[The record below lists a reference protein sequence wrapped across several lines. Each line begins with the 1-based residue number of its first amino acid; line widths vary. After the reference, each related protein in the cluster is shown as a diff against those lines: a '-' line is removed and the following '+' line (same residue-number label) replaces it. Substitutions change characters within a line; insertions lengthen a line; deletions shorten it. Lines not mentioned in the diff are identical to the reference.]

1 MDNLNEFF
9 SIVIFPALFT
19 IVTAVMS
26 YLGVKAKQR
35 LDASEM
41 EKTKKEVV
49 EMCVKATEQLFKN
62 YTSSEKYNECV
73 KAATDML
80 EKKGISI
87 NDLELKYLIEAA
99 IAEFN
104 NAFENSGKKDEQI
117 ETVTYSVS
125 FGDESELGE
134 SPCDPVEVDEVD

>member
-19 IVTAVMS
+19 LVTAIMS

-35 LDASEM
+35 IDASEM

-62 YTSSEKYNECV
+62 ATSTEKFDECA
-73 KAATDML
+73 KAASEML
-80 EKKGISI
+80 ESKGITVTEFEI
-87 NDLELKYLIEAA
+87 KYLIEAA

-104 NAFENSGKKDEQI
+104 NAFENSPHI
-117 ETVTYSVS
+117 
-125 FGDESELGE
+125 
-134 SPCDPVEVDEVD
+134 